1 MHREYHPDDMD
12 HVRAHAFGRGGSGG
26 DAAHDH
32 HHDHD
37 HDDHGP
43 LYVLTTILGVLIA
56 ADVVFGRL
64 GWVEWQKPWGV
75 SLSLVAAVLGGSRIV
90 YQAFEGLIRGRIG
103 ADVALAQACLAALVI
118 GQPFVAA
125 EVVFIAL
132 LGEALEAITY
142 QKAIQ
147 AIRGLLDQTP
157 RTARVRREGRE
168 VVVPAAHVDIGDI
181 VIVAPGERIAVD
193 GRVIAGRTA
202 VDQAALTGESAPID
216 KGIGDP
222 VFSGTINQFGAIEI
236 ETEKV
241 GDQTTLGQVLKMV
254 AEARVRKSPL
264 ERTAD
269 RLARYFLPVVEGVA
283 GLTLIAGYLWR
294 WPDVWS
300 RAVAILVVACPCG
313 LVLATPAAVLAAT
326 AWMSRRGVIAKGG
339 IAIERLSLCDL
350 FAFDKTGTLTRGE
363 PELASAVV
371 LSGFQDQFN
380 EEALIRIAATAE
392 RGIGHPLARA
402 IIAAAE
408 ARKIAIWDSIE
419 ATAEPGAGVRA
430 KSRLGAKSGSA
441 DQSKLKDIH
450 DIVIGNRRL
459 LEESGIEL
467 DRDVHAALEAADDR
481 GETSLCVAVDGGV
494 IGILGLRDAVRREA
508 HDVIHDLKHLGIKEI
523 AILTGDRASAAR
535 VTAKRV
541 HIKTVISE
549 LTPAGKAD
557 WIDERKREGRRV
569 AMVGDGINDA
579 PALARA
585 DAGIAIGRFGAD
597 LAAEAGDFIL
607 LGDPLAVLPGLVA
620 LSRATTRVIRQN
632 ILIFAFGLN
641 AVAMASASLGILGPV
656 AAAILHQAGSLLV
669 LLNAMRLLLFDDRS
683 GTAAIRGIKRVG
695 AAIRAFDDRFDPGRV
710 GVELVRRKRLIVFA
724 ILVLAIARYATSG
737 WIAIGADEAGLLRVR
752 GRYAGILPPGL
763 HLRLPE
769 PFERVDAIKPGRLKS
784 VRIGFRS
791 ADEDQFTSANQN
803 TEKSTSG
810 WGGTRRDAAEA
821 SGVEEAL
828 MMTGDGKL
836 VELTVAAQYRL
847 SERSESL
854 RDYAFGVSA
863 AERSLRLIAESVVR
877 REASRRTL
885 DELLSTERRG
895 AIERAIGDEL
905 AARVEAYRLGVT
917 IVAVA
922 FQDVRPPLAVVDSFR
937 DVARAES
944 WKSLRSIEGLT
955 YQDERIQEAEG
966 VAATT
971 RARAEAERSSRAER
985 SKGSADAFL
994 AIVSARAAFPALTDL
1009 RLFWEAIS
1017 ISTAGKSKVLIDSPR
1032 ADPASRARF
1041 FWPAAPALG
1050 AGALEPTAIG
1060 PAAVGPANPAIK
1072 PKDSEIA
1079 IPPRTP

>member
-12 HVRAHAFGRGGSGG
+12 HVRAHAFGRGG
-26 DAAHDH
+26 DAAQVE
-32 HHDHD
+32 DHD
-37 HDDHGP
+37 HDDHAP
-43 LYVLTTILGVLIA
+43 LYVLTAILGALIA
-56 ADVVFGRL
+56 ADVIFGKL

-75 SLSLVAAVLGGSRIV
+75 SLALVAAIVGGSRIV

-142 QKAIQ
+142 QKAIH

-168 VVVPAAHVDIGDI
+168 VVVPAAHVDLGDI

-222 VFSGTINQFGAIEI
+222 VFSGTINQFGTIEI

-241 GDQTTLGQVLKMV
+241 GDQTTLGQVLKLV

-269 RLARYFLPVVEGVA
+269 KLARYFLPVVEGAA
-283 GLTLIAGYLWR
+283 GLTLIAGYLWK

-339 IAIERLSLCDL
+339 IAIERLSRCDL

-371 LSGFQDQFN
+371 LAGFQDQFD
-380 EEALIRIAATAE
+380 EDALIRIAATAE

-402 IIAAAE
+402 IVAAAE
-408 ARKIAIWDSIE
+408 ARKIAIWDSID

-430 KSRLGAKSGSA
+430 RSGFGAAARSA
-441 DQSKLKDIH
+441 DEDRSKELH
-450 DIVIGNRRL
+450 DILIGNRRL
-459 LEESGIEL
+459 LAEGGIEV
-467 DRDVHAALEAADDR
+467 DREVDAALEAADER
-481 GETSLCVAVDGGV
+481 GETSLCVAVDGRV
-494 IGILGLRDAVRREA
+494 IGLLGMRDAVRREA
-508 HDVIHDLKHLGIKEI
+508 HDVIHDLKHLGIKDF
-523 AILTGDRASAAR
+523 AILTGDRAGAAR
-535 VTAKRV
+535 ATAKRV
-541 HIKTVISE
+541 HVKTVIAE

-569 AMVGDGINDA
+569 AMTGDGINDA
-579 PALARA
+579 PALARS

-607 LGDPLAVLPGLVA
+607 LGEPLAVLPGLVA

-641 AVAMASASLGILGPV
+641 AVAMVSASLGVLGPV
-656 AAAILHQAGSLLV
+656 AAALLHQAGSLLV
-669 LLNAMRLLLFDDRS
+669 LLNAMRLLLFDDRAGS
-683 GTAAIRGIKRVG
+683 AAVRGIKRVG
-695 AAIRAFDDRFDPGRV
+695 AAIRAFDDRFDPGRI
-710 GVELVRRKRLIVFA
+710 GVELVRYKRLIVYA
-724 ILVLAIARYATSG
+724 IFIFMIGRYLTSG
-737 WIAIGADEAGLLRVR
+737 WIAIGADEVGLLRVR
-752 GRYAGILPPGL
+752 GRYAGVLPPGL
-763 HLRLPE
+763 HLRFPE
-769 PFERVDAIKPGRLKS
+769 PFEGVIAIKPGRLKS

-791 ADEDQFTSANQN
+791 AVEDPFASVNRDEERSTSA
-803 TEKSTSG
+803 G
-810 WGGTRRDAAEA
+810 WGSTRRDAAEA

-847 SERSESL
+847 DERSESL

-863 AERSLRLIAESVVR
+863 SERSLRSIAESVVR

-885 DELLSTERRG
+885 DELLSTEGRG
-895 AIERAIGDEL
+895 AIERAIAAEL
-905 AARVEAYRLGVT
+905 ALRVEAYRLGVT

-944 WKSLRSIEGLT
+944 RKSLRTIEGYT
-955 YQDERIQEAEG
+955 YQDENIQEAEG

-971 RARAEAERSSRAER
+971 QARAEAERSARTAR

-994 AIVSARAAFPALTDL
+994 AIVSARAAFPTLTDL
-1009 RLFWEAIS
+1009 RLFWAAMSES
-1017 ISTAGKSKVLIDSPR
+1017 MAGKSKVLIDSAR
-1032 ADPASRARF
+1032 ADPAARARF
-1041 FWPAAPALG
+1041 FWPAAPAL
-1050 AGALEPTAIG
+1050 APATIG
-1060 PAAVGPANPAIK
+1060 PENRSIHPKAAEAAIA
-1072 PKDSEIA
+1072 PQTS
-1079 IPPRTP
+1079 R